1 MGERTSR
8 EDHEHKGPGV
18 EDIVVGKRHDAV
30 VCVGNKRAWV
40 GGRFRAL
47 RDCRR
52 QRRVSRVVCC
62 SGWRRGGGQIIRA
75 EAQSSAT
82 LGPAASSCSRDVLR
96 LKEARVQPNVIAEPP
111 SRSPHTAT
119 IHRRLSPNY
128 RISVHARKVCRN
140 SGWGANEWGRNAV
153 HADNGF
159 LEPVNP

>member
-1 MGERTSR
+1 M
-8 EDHEHKGPGV
+8 
-18 EDIVVGKRHDAV
+18 
-30 VCVGNKRAWV
+30 

-47 RDCRR
+47 RVCRR

-75 EAQSSAT
+75 GAQSSAT
-82 LGPAASSCSRDVLR
+82 LGPAASSCPRDVLR
-96 LKEARVQPNVIAEPP
+96 LKEARAQPNVIAEPP

-140 SGWGANEWGRNAV
+140 SGRRENEWGEMRSMLTMGFLSSKSV
-153 HADNGF
+153 KNGF
-159 LEPVNP
+159 QQLELRSLLGDHS